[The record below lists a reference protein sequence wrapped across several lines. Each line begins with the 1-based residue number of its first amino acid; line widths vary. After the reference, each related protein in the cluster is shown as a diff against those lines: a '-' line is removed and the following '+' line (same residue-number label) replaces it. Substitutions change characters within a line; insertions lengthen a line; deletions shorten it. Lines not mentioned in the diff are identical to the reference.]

1 MATGRTILAKR
12 NVRTNQFYTI
22 STYTVVSQLDAV
34 GLFCSNKLSLVIYN
48 TEFRRE
54 LKIQHGISITTF
66 VNYNIML
73 CILT

>member
-1 MATGRTILAKR
+1 MEVLNINGYTIKQHNLKILATGRTILAKR

-48 TEFRRE
+48 TEFRRV
-54 LKIQHGISITTF
+54 K
-66 VNYNIML
+66 NRA
-73 CILT
+73 